1 MKLKIAYFISPHGFG
16 HDTRSAALMERLN
29 NLNNNIEFEIFTTVP
44 QWFFT
49 NSIISN
55 FKYHELLTDIGLVQK
70 SALKEDLDQT
80 IVKLSEFIPFDD
92 SLISKI
98 ANQLFYLDCKLILS
112 DISPLGLELAVKA
125 HIPSV
130 LIENFTWDWI
140 YSQYKKDDDRLNN
153 HIGYLSE
160 IYNKACYRI
169 KTQPIC
175 FESSS
180 DLLTSPVSRKT
191 KSQRIN
197 TRKTLEIPVESKVV
211 MITMGG
217 GIGGEGIS
225 SKYGFFEK
233 LELHKDITFIIPGS
247 VNITEKRNNMVLL
260 PHRSDFFHP
269 DLINASD
276 AVIGKVGYSTLA
288 EVYNSGVPFGYILR
302 PQFPESDSLYEF
314 ISKEMKGIEISE
326 NEFYSGNW
334 FIKINKLLSLQK
346 INRAEQNGAYQAAE
360 FIHNLI

>member
-16 HDTRSAALMERLN
+16 HAARSAAIMESLN
-29 NLNNNIEFEIFTTVP
+29 NLNKNIEFEIFTSVP
-44 QWFFT
+44 SWFFT
-49 NSIISN
+49 NSGINN
-55 FKYHELLTDIGLVQK
+55 FNYYELLTDIGLVQK
-70 SALKEDLDQT
+70 SALKEDLDET
-80 IVKLSEFIPFDD
+80 IVKLSEFIPFND
-92 SLISKI
+92 SISNNVSNK
-98 ANQLFYLDCKLILS
+98 LVDLDCKLILC
-112 DISPLGLELAVKA
+112 DISPLGLEVAA
-125 HIPSV
+125 FADIRSV

-140 YSQYKKDDDRLNN
+140 YSQYNYENKMLNK
-153 HIGYLSE
+153 HISYLNK
-160 IYNKACYRI
+160 IYEAANYRI
-169 KTQPIC
+169 KTRPVC
-175 FESSS
+175 FESDS
-180 DLLTSPVSRKT
+180 DLLTNPVSRKPL
-191 KSQRIN
+191 KNKIDLRN
-197 TRKTLEIPVESKVV
+197 ELEIPKNHKVI

-217 GIGGEGIS
+217 IPS
-225 SKYGFFEK
+225 QYGFFDK
-233 LELHKDITFIIPGS
+233 LELNEDITFIIPGS
-247 VNITEKRNNMVLL
+247 SDITQKRNNLVLL
-260 PHRSDFFHP
+260 PHRSEFFHP